1 MALPDWVGIPA
12 VILLL
17 GLVLYGFRQG
27 DKVTSRQE
35 GDPPER
41 GD

>member
-12 VILLL
+12 AISLL
-17 GLVLYGFRQG
+17 GLILYGFRQG
-27 DKVTSRQE
+27 AKVTSRQE